1 MARRKRE
8 YARLQRHLSYVTN
21 DMCKIVQIF
30 PSKKAKRPDTE
41 PENDLQLVYFFI
53 GQVSTN
59 QHTRNVLRLK
69 YCFVEKS
76 IAILNK
82 NFEF

>member
-21 DMCKIVQIF
+21 DMCKTVQIF

-41 PENDLQLVYFFI
+41 PENDL
-53 GQVSTN
+53 
-59 QHTRNVLRLK
+59 
-69 YCFVEKS
+69 
-76 IAILNK
+76 
-82 NFEF
+82 